1 MFTSNKNLPGKA
13 PPKAGLFAALRG
25 KIAKEVGEIS
35 TAFGRNYKKKKSRKF
50 VKKVVDNR
58 EKAW

>member
-1 MFTSNKNLPGKA
+1 MPGF
-13 PPKAGLFAALRG
+13 FAVIRE

-35 TAFGRNYKKKKSRKF
+35 TTFGRNYKKKKSRKF
-50 VKKVVDNR
+50 VKKVVDKG